1 MLRVGL
7 EEVLIPNARHLSDL
21 LAASATSFELAM
33 ELVQNVRRSVVAEQF
48 RAQLAQHLHNYT
60 AAAYT
65 LSEHLKTI
73 MNVRRKRSKRIA
85 DPLAAPLAA
94 KKAELLSS
102 PEVEFAVQLRGFIQH
117 VAHVPVTTSLS
128 VDGVNTHERSF
139 KSEIRLDARELQRG
153 RRWEG
158 EAQAFLAH
166 REWVELRPV
175 VDTYTSKL
183 AVLYRW
189 FIQQLIEEA
198 EPLRGEHDQLI
209 VEFNALL
216 TGTDLEVARALTDE
230 TTKQRLSTAPP
241 NWTRPTDNP
250 PPLS

>member
-1 MLRVGL
+1 VSHRQQDVLRVGL
-7 EEVLIPNARHLSDL
+7 EAVLIPNARQLIDL
-21 LAASATSFELAM
+21 LAASATNFELAV
-33 ELVQNVRRSVVAEQF
+33 ELVQNARRSVVAEQF
-48 RAQLAQHLHNYT
+48 RAQLAQRLHNYFS
-60 AAAYT
+60 AAYT
-65 LSEHLKTI
+65 LSEHMRTI
-73 MNVRRKRSKRIA
+73 MNVRRKQSKRIT

-128 VDGVNTHERSF
+128 MDGVNTSDRSF
-139 KSEIRLDARELQRG
+139 KSEIRLDVGELERG
-153 RRWEG
+153 SRWEG
-158 EAQAFLAH
+158 EAQSFLAH

-175 VDTYTSKL
+175 VNVYTSKL
-183 AVLYRW
+183 TVLYRW

-216 TGTDLEVARALTDE
+216 TGTDLESARALTDE
-230 TTKQRLSTAPP
+230 TTKQWLSTVS
-241 NWTRPTDNP
+241 PTGRVT
-250 PPLS
+250 